1 MDNSS
6 TIDRAELHARIYEI
20 YKAHCRIVDENGR
33 YVQLGRQCADDF
45 WNGPDRH
52 PLTALRRGLKPLR
65 HSQDMLDFRFGF
77 QIRLRE
83 IDEQA

>member
-1 MDNSS
+1 LIAQSFMLAS
-6 TIDRAELHARIYEI
+6 T
-20 YKAHCRIVDENGR
+20 KFTKRIVASLMR
-33 YVQLGRQCADDF
+33 TVVTSSLCADDF